1 MIRRSQISISES
13 NPGKL
18 STLGT
23 LFLECQKVI
32 NLYIYEIWKNKDFES
47 KYVDFKVDTWLSSR
61 MQQNLGKQ
69 ALSIVKSQ
77 RKKKKPHKPVFKSLS
92 FDLDSRFID
101 VQFDNNSFDIWIH
114 LQSIGNKIN
123 LKLPGNKHKH
133 YHKYDNWTLKKSVK
147 IRKVENRYFIDLFFE
162 KETPEL
168 KLSGKTV
175 GIDVGYKKLITSSE
189 NKVYDT
195 GLERIYEKISRKKQK
210 SKAFKRS
217 LKERDNKINESI
229 NRMPLEGIKTLIV
242 ERLKDVKRGSKGRIY
257 KKFNN
262 KLQRWS
268 YRKVFDMLSLRC
280 EELGVFFKEVNPAYT
295 SQTCSSCGFK
305 HKNNRLGEKFL
316 CLDCGNTLD
325 ADYNASLNILALGS
339 L

>member
-13 NPGKL
+13 NQGKL
-18 STLGT
+18 NTLDD
-23 LFLECQKVI
+23 LLLESQRVI
-32 NLYIYEIWKNKDFES
+32 NLYIDEIWRKKDFTS

-77 RKKKKPHKPVFKSLS
+77 KEKKKPHKPIFKKFS
-92 FDLDSRFID
+92 FDLDSRFVD
-101 VQFDNNSFDIWIH
+101 VQFDNNSFDIWVR

-123 LKLPGNKHKH
+123 LKLPG
-133 YHKYDNWTLKKSVK
+133 
-147 IRKVENRYFIDLFFE
+147 
-162 KETPEL
+162 
-168 KLSGKTV
+168 
-175 GIDVGYKKLITSSE
+175 
-189 NKVYDT
+189 
-195 GLERIYEKISRKKQK
+195 KKQ
-210 SKAFKRS
+210 
-217 LKERDNKINESI
+217 
-229 NRMPLEGIKTLIV
+229 
-242 ERLKDVKRGSKGRIY
+242 
-257 KKFNN
+257 FNN

-280 EELGVFFKEVNPAYT
+280 EELGIFFKEINPAYT

-305 HKNNRLGEKFL
+305 HKNNRLVEKFL
-316 CLDCGNTLD
+316 CLDCGNALD